1 MKSFRY
7 RRLIILL
14 FIFQIVADLGFVA
27 YIWIDTAWTNR
38 IMAMLEFVL

>member
-14 FIFQIVADLGFVA
+14 LIFQVVADLGFVA
-27 YIWIDTAWTNR
+27 YIWIDTVWTNQ